1 MYTHGTVSI
10 GLFCC
15 SCKLVPVVEP
25 ELVPEE
31 PGAFSDF
38 SVTSGSGFF
47 LVFLDFLNKMTITQ
61 TPSSSNIFGEM
72 YYGVILVDQNDF
84 ANVINGLKPKSVK
97 GTFTTDDLSELVRE
111 MKGLWVANYTG
122 MYNRSCSTAS
132 QKASRQCIQM
142 NDVLSL
148 IHETNAVKYEG
159 KPVTSK
165 EEWLNAII
173 DTGFKMFPGS
183 KPTQYEKVDNQ
194 VIRAVKDKKS
204 VAVVLGTGQN
214 INR

>member
-1 MYTHGTVSI
+1 MYKFFKRNSTKLIILCVI
-10 GLFCC
+10 LFVVVGY
-15 SCKLVPVVEP
+15 SCYTPNKEYFVFKMST
-25 ELVPEE
+25 
-31 PGAFSDF
+31 PG
-38 SVTSGSGFF
+38 
-47 LVFLDFLNKMTITQ
+47 
-61 TPSSSNIFGEM
+61 GE
-72 YYGVILVDQNDF
+72 ILVDQNDF
-84 ANVINGLKPKSVK
+84 ASVINGLKPKSVK

-111 MKGLWVANYTG
+111 MKGLWVANMTG